1 MNNAS
6 FNKKI
11 MSILK
16 DIYKKLIPHL
26 PNLPN
31 DIIILELLDVSSYHG
46 LTELDYFDWKSS
58 SDKKYLI
65 SEITKPA
72 HIKVRFY
79 DNDNKQL
86 PLEMIV
92 ATFLHEVAHCIAP
105 GVMQRGRDINKKIL
119 YLQNE
124 EFKKNK
130 WMIVYHS
137 FKFYSYF
144 SKVLRIAEKLNIFI
158 LPPSKN
164 KFSPKKLQRFD
175 ACDRLNLGKCPCYSL
190 KSTKYK

>member
-1 MNNAS
+1 MNNV

-11 MSILK
+11 MYILK
-16 DIYKKLIPHL
+16 DIYKKLLPQL

-31 DIIILELLDVSSYHG
+31 DIIILELRDVNNYHG
-46 LTELDYFDWKSS
+46 LTELDYFDWKPS
-58 SDKKYLI
+58 SDKKYRI
-65 SEITKPA
+65 SEITKPT

-79 DNDNKQL
+79 DNDDKKL

-92 ATFLHEVAHCIAP
+92 ATFLHEVAHCISP
-105 GVMQRGRDINKKIL
+105 GVMQRGRDISKKIL
-119 YLQNE
+119 HLQNE
-124 EFKKNK
+124 DYKKNK

-137 FKFYSYF
+137 SKFYSYF

-164 KFSPKKLQRFD
+164 KFSPKKLHRFD

-190 KSTKYK
+190 

>member
-1 MNNAS
+1 MNNNA

-11 MSILK
+11 MFILK
-16 DIYKKLIPHL
+16 DIYKKLL
-26 PNLPN
+26 PQLPKLLN
-31 DIIILELLDVSSYHG
+31 NIIILELSDVNNYHG
-46 LTELDYFDWKSS
+46 LTELDYLDWKPSA
-58 SDKKYLI
+58 DKKYLI
-65 SEITKPA
+65 SEITKPT

-79 DNDNKQL
+79 DNDDNRL

-92 ATFLHEVAHCIAP
+92 ATFLHELAHCISP

-119 YLQNE
+119 HLQNE
-124 EFKKNK
+124 AYKKNK

-175 ACDRLNLGKCPCYSL
+175 ACDRINLGKCPCYSL
-190 KSTKYK
+190 ETK